1 MVCAEKLSCFQL
13 HKINARIK
21 TRLTKNTKW
30 MLKME
35 IVLLEYTGIKP
46 PKSTIDSED
55 QCKKW
60 KEYENKLKILS
71 RTLWSVLEKKSKKY
85 QGNKLVFSTIKIISL
100 NVLANCYW
108 NNTKRIT
115 YNATLEWTNKII
127 KNIQSLHFEKLK
139 NKPMNEIF
147 TFVPL
152 NLC

>member
-1 MVCAEKLSCFQL
+1 MCWEIELFSITYNKCWNQ
-13 HKINARIK
+13 I
-21 TRLTKNTKW
+21 RLTKNTKW

-55 QCKKW
+55 QCKTW
-60 KEYENKLKILS
+60 KEYEKKLKILS
-71 RTLWSVLEKKSKKY
+71 RTLWSVLEKKVKS
-85 QGNKLVFSTIKIISL
+85 NKLVFSTIKIISL

-127 KNIQSLHFEKLK
+127 KNIQSLHFEKLQ
-139 NKPMNEIF
+139 NSEP
-147 TFVPL
+147 
-152 NLC
+152 

>member
-60 KEYENKLKILS
+60 KEYENKLKIIS
-71 RTLWSVLEKKSKKY
+71 RTLWSILEKKSKKY
-85 QGNKLVFSTIKIISL
+85 QGNKLVFSAIKIISL

-127 KNIQSLHFEKLK
+127 KNIQSLHFEKLQ
-139 NKPMNEIF
+139 NSEP
-147 TFVPL
+147 
-152 NLC
+152 

>member
-71 RTLWSVLEKKSKKY
+71 RTLWSVLEKKVKS
-85 QGNKLVFSTIKIISL
+85 NKLVFSTIKITSL

-127 KNIQSLHFEKLK
+127 KNIQSLHFEELQ
-139 NKPMNEIF
+139 NSEP
-147 TFVPL
+147 
-152 NLC
+152 

>member
-1 MVCAEKLSCFQL
+1 MCWEIELFSITV

-21 TRLTKNTKW
+21 IRLTKNTKW

-46 PKSTIDSED
+46 PKSTIDSEN

-60 KEYENKLKILS
+60 KEYENKLKIPS
-71 RTLWSVLEKKSKKY
+71 RTLWSVLEKKNKKY

-115 YNATLEWTNKII
+115 YNATLECTNKII
-127 KNIQSLHFEKLK
+127 KNIQSLHFEKLQ
-139 NKPMNEIF
+139 NSEP
-147 TFVPL
+147 
-152 NLC
+152 

>member
-127 KNIQSLHFEKLK
+127 KNIQSLHFEKLP
-139 NKPMNEIF
+139 NSEP
-147 TFVPL
+147 
-152 NLC
+152 

>member
-127 KNIQSLHFEKLK
+127 KNIQSLHFEKL
-139 NKPMNEIF
+139 
-147 TFVPL
+147 L
-152 NLC
+152 NSEP